1 MVRTKQE
8 SDSRRKEESG
18 RLVGAAETSKE
29 HAEWCR
35 LQQKTLN
42 ILGLLKRVASVPQQR
57 AVGKYAGAAFAKRER
72 NRAVSSE
79 YQIMMGEGVK
89 VGESCT
95 LARQRG
101 RSEREYE
108 EKRVGSMM
116 KEGRFQRGKEGQARR
131 TSLEEVEESM
141 SR

>member
-1 MVRTKQE
+1 M
-8 SDSRRKEESG
+8 
-18 RLVGAAETSKE
+18 
-29 HAEWCR
+29 
-35 LQQKTLN
+35 
-42 ILGLLKRVASVPQQR
+42 PQQR